1 MRHSLSAHLY
11 VFCMSDGL
19 HDCVSVYA
27 CMFGCGLFG
36 IHIFVF
42 DHCGWFHPLF
52 AYLYAYFVADELYG
66 CLWMCSCFAL
76 AVGFM

>member
-1 MRHSLSAHLY
+1 MPVCLAVGYLVYIYLY
-11 VFCMSDGL
+11 LIIVDG
-19 HDCVSVYA
+19 
-27 CMFGCGLFG
+27 FT
-36 IHIFVF
+36 
-42 DHCGWFHPLF
+42 PF